1 MTDTITLHGMS
12 SPNVTKVV
20 LMLEEC
26 GLDYE
31 LRHVAVFNQEQ
42 FSPEFLALNPL
53 AKVPVLEDPLL
64 PGQPLA
70 ESGAILIWL
79 AERENRFLPAAAGP
93 RAETIQWVMHQMA
106 NYGPMLGQLNH
117 FTMGLRQGS
126 QPYAEARYR
135 AQAARLYRL
144 LDQRLADR
152 EWLAGGAYSIADM
165 AMHPWAFYLEQHQ
178 FDPADHPALVA
189 WRSRI
194 AERPAVQRAQERV
207 AEAFHARIGD
217 TIAKATREDYARFY
231 GFPGDLPD
239 VQLARFDD

>member
-1 MTDTITLHGMS
+1 LSDHLILHGMS

-42 FSPEFLALNPL
+42 FTPQFLAMNPL

-79 AERENRFLPAAAGP
+79 AEREGKFLPSAAGP
-93 RAETIQWVMHQMA
+93 RAETFQWVMHQMA
-106 NYGPMLGQLNH
+106 NFGPMLGQLNH
-117 FTMGLRQGS
+117 FTMALEKGS

-135 AQAARLYRL
+135 AQAERLYRL
-144 LDQRLADR
+144 LDDRLAQR
-152 EWLAGGAYSIADM
+152 EWLAGGAWSIADM
-165 AMHPWAFYLEQHQ
+165 AMHPWAFYLEQHG
-178 FDPADHPALVA
+178 FDPAEHPALVA
-189 WRSRI
+189 WRTRI
-194 AERPAVQRAQERV
+194 AERPAVIRAQERI
-207 AEAFHARIGD
+207 AQAFHAKIGE
-217 TIAKATREDYARFY
+217 TMAKASRADFERFY
-231 GFPGDLPD
+231 GIEPGMPLA
-239 VQLARFDD
+239 QLARVPE